1 MTTPII
7 DVFFTVGTCFLLWKY
22 FYLKRLNF
30 ITMKYTINSIL
41 RNGNRTLADESGYP
55 LEFKITLDNGSTRE
69 GIRTFVNLEDFNE
82 GDVIELEDSE
92 LADLINENSIL
103 KEQDR
108 LAREKFIEAGAE
120 SRVAILSAKFDKLKN
135 KLKKANG
142 APQGATGGANQATDA
157 ELDAIEAKIA
167 AGTALTRAEKRMAD
181 ANNIVYA

>member
-1 MTTPII
+1 
-7 DVFFTVGTCFLLWKY
+7 
-22 FYLKRLNF
+22 
-30 ITMKYTINSIL
+30 MKYSVSSIL
-41 RNGNRTLADESGYP
+41 RNGNRVLSDENDTP
-55 LEFKITLDNGSTRE
+55 LEFKITLENGTTRE
-69 GIRTFVNLEDFNE
+69 GVRTFVNLEDFE
-82 GDVIELEDSE
+82 VGDTIELEDHE

-108 LAREKFIEAGAE
+108 LARELFIQKGAE
-120 SRVAILSAKFDKLKN
+120 SRTAILSAKFDKLKN